1 VVVPNW
7 DNVKKSIVDIANSFD
22 FLNYV
27 GWDLVV
33 TNEGIK
39 IIEGNNYSDVNIL
52 QIHKPL
58 LVDERVKKFY
68 KYYGIL
74 K

>member
-1 VVVPNW
+1 MVVPNW